1 MMKILENKVA
11 IVTGAGRNIG
21 KSIALALAKE
31 GAKITVVDVND
42 TDGNSVVNEIK
53 TLGSDAI
60 FIHCDI
66 SKSDE
71 VDKMVKTTVDT
82 FGKLDILVNNA
93 GITRDTLIVR
103 MKDEDWDRVISI
115 NLTGTFYCSRA
126 AAKIMMTQ
134 KSGKIVNISS
144 VVGLMGN
151 AGQVNYSSSKA
162 GVIGLTRSLA
172 RELASRNITVNAIA
186 PGFVES
192 DMTAKLNE
200 EQRKKLT
207 DQIPLK
213 RTAQPEE
220 IANVVKFLVSPDAD
234 YITGQVISVDGGMA
248 F

>member
-1 MMKILENKVA
+1 MKILENKVA

-115 NLTGTFYCSRA
+115 NLTGTFYCSRS

>member
-1 MMKILENKVA
+1 MKKLENKIAV
-11 IVTGAGRNIG
+11 ITGAGRNIG
-21 KSIALALAKE
+21 RSIALAFAAE
-31 GAKITVVDVND
+31 GAKIVVVDVND
-42 TDGNSVVNEIK
+42 NDGRNVVNEIK
-53 TLGSDAI
+53 TFGTEAVYI
-60 FIHCDI
+60 NCDI
-66 SKSDE
+66 SNSAS
-71 VDKMVKTTVDT
+71 VDDMFKNVHEK
-82 FGKLDILVNNA
+82 FGRIDILINNA

-103 MKDEDWDRVISI
+103 MNDDDWDKVISI
-115 NLTGTFYCSRA
+115 NLTGTFFCCRA
-126 AAKIMMTQ
+126 AAKLMIVQ

-144 VVGLMGN
+144 IVGLMGN

-162 GVIGLTRSLA
+162 GVIGLTKSLA

-192 DMTAKLNE
+192 DMTAKLNN

-213 RTAQPEE
+213 RTANPEE
-220 IANVVKFLVSPDAD
+220 IANAVKFLVSSDAD

>member
-1 MMKILENKVA
+1 MKILENKVA

>member
-1 MMKILENKVA
+1 MKILENKVA

-42 TDGNSVVNEIK
+42 TDGNNVVNEIK
-53 TLGSDAI
+53 ELGSDAI

-103 MKDEDWDRVISI
+103 MKDEDWDKVISI

>member
-1 MMKILENKVA
+1 MKILENKVA

-31 GAKITVVDVND
+31 GAKITVVDVNE
-42 TDGNSVVNEIK
+42 TDGNNVVNEIK
-53 TLGSDAI
+53 ELGSDAI

-103 MKDEDWDRVISI
+103 MKDEDWDKVISI

>member
-115 NLTGTFYCSRA
+115 NLTGTFYCSRS

>member
-1 MMKILENKVA
+1 MKILENKVA

-31 GAKITVVDVND
+31 GAKITVVDVNE
-42 TDGNSVVNEIK
+42 TDGNNVVNEIK
-53 TLGSDAI
+53 ELGSDAI
-60 FIHCDI
+60 FINCDI

-71 VDKMVKTTVDT
+71 VDKMVKNTVDT

-103 MKDEDWDRVISI
+103 MKDEDWDKVISI

>member
-1 MMKILENKVA
+1 MKILENKVA

-31 GAKITVVDVND
+31 GAKITVVDVNE
-42 TDGNSVVNEIK
+42 TDGNNVVNEIK
-53 TLGSDAI
+53 ELGSDAI

-71 VDKMVKTTVDT
+71 VDKMVKNTVDT

-103 MKDEDWDRVISI
+103 MKDEDWDKVISI

>member
-1 MMKILENKVA
+1 MKILENKVA
-11 IVTGAGRNIG
+11 IVTAAGRNIG

-31 GAKITVVDVND
+31 GAKITVVDVNE
-42 TDGNSVVNEIK
+42 TDGNNVVNEIK
-53 TLGSDAI
+53 ELGSDAI
-60 FIHCDI
+60 FINCDI

-71 VDKMVKTTVDT
+71 VDKMVKNTVDT

-103 MKDEDWDRVISI
+103 MKDEDWDKVISI

>member
-1 MMKILENKVA
+1 MKILENKVA

-42 TDGNSVVNEIK
+42 TDGNNVVNEIK
-53 TLGSDAI
+53 ELGSDAI

-71 VDKMVKTTVDT
+71 VDKMVKNTVDT

-103 MKDEDWDRVISI
+103 MKDEDWDKVISI

>member
-1 MMKILENKVA
+1 MKILENKVA

-42 TDGNSVVNEIK
+42 TDGNNVVNEIK
-53 TLGSDAI
+53 ELGSDAI

-82 FGKLDILVNNA
+82 FGQLDILVNNA

-103 MKDEDWDRVISI
+103 MKDEDWDKVISI